1 MKWCTMKHEEYE
13 GRKRSTV
20 LDMLILINATPFIP
34 KYLLCLIC
42 TLILTIRLIKKTK
55 VMKKL
60 KYIFKLHYVINY
72 IIFDFFITLIFLIR
86 QMIKV
91 KIKIKGDKYFGI
103 ERVKG
108 N

>member
-1 MKWCTMKHEEYE
+1 
-13 GRKRSTV
+13 
-20 LDMLILINATPFIP
+20 
-34 KYLLCLIC
+34 
-42 TLILTIRLIKKTK
+42 
-55 VMKKL
+55 MKKL